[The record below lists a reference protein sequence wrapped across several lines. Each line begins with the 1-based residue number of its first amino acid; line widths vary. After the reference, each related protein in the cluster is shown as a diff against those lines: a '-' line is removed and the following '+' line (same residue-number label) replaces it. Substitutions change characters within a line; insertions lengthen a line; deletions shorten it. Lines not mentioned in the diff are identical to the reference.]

1 VKEITS
7 RNDVELLVKKFYEKA
22 LKDEKIGFIFTEIAQ
37 LNFEE
42 HLPII
47 CDFWE
52 SVLLDNITYKGN
64 PILKHI
70 ALHKKINLKK
80 EHFERWLMLWE
91 KSVLSNFFGKTA
103 DEAIKK
109 ANMMANLMRY
119 KIEKSEETGFI
130 Q

>member
-1 VKEITS
+1 LKDIKT
-7 RNDVELLVKKFYEKA
+7 RKDIELLVKKFYEKA
-22 LKDEKIGFIFTEIAQ
+22 LKDEIIGFIFTEIAQ

-52 SVLLDNITYKGN
+52 SVLLNNIKYKGN
-64 PILKHI
+64 PMLKHI
-70 ALHKKINLKK
+70 ALHKKISLKK
-80 EHFERWLMLWE
+80 EHFERWLMLWK
-91 KSVLSNFFGKTA
+91 KSVLANFSGKIA

-119 KIEKSEETGFI
+119 KIEKSEEAGFI

>member
-1 VKEITS
+1 MKDIKT
-7 RNDVELLVKKFYEKA
+7 RKDVDFLVKKFYEKA
-22 LKDEKIGFIFTEIAQ
+22 LKDDKIGFIFTEIAQ
-37 LNFEE
+37 LNLEK

-52 SVLLDNITYKGN
+52 SVLLDNIKYKGN

-70 ALHKKINLKK
+70 ALNKKVKLKK
-80 EHFERWLMLWE
+80 EHFEQWLLLWQTTIQA
-91 KSVLSNFFGKTA
+91 NFYGKNA

-119 KIEKSEETGFI
+119 KIEKSEEAGFI